1 MSTKFTQAFK
11 IQAVEKALARGKTTT
26 LEEMATSLG
35 VGYSTLQK
43 WINQSRNHEFE
54 SFSDDESTSL
64 VAMVKEKRPHDW
76 SLSERLDM
84 VIACGSLDENASS
97 ELCRKKGI
105 YLHHVKQW
113 KLDFISENTLNNKT
127 KVRSEVKNLKSE
139 NQILKKELNRKEKAL
154 AETAALLVLQKK
166 AFGIWGNGEE
176 NLQ

>member
-1 MSTKFTQAFK
+1 MTTQFTQAFK

-54 SFSDDESTSL
+54 SSSDNELKTL
-64 VAMVKEKRPHDW
+64 PAMTKEKRPQDW
-76 SLSERLDM
+76 SLSERLEM
-84 VIACGSLDENASS
+84 VIACDSLDENTSS

-105 YLHHVKQW
+105 YLHHIKQW
-113 KLDFISENTLNNKT
+113 KLDFINQNTSTNKT
-127 KVRSEVKNLKSE
+127 KARSEVKILKNE
-139 NQILKKELNRKEKAL
+139 NQVLRKELGRKEKAL

-166 AFGIWGNGEE
+166 VFEVWESGEE